1 MEEIEYPK
9 TFTPEELLWSAAVAQ
24 FVMDQMTDP
33 KIEGGFNLYL
43 MSINIGEKKC
53 LRHLWM
59 LTQLAVN
66 TGVLDTELRQN
77 TIISPTVY
85 SSMSADKR
93 KFVFESLNKAADILE
108 EYSPPAM
115 QHRKAIYK
123 IIQMLPIEGT
133 IKLDFKGKVSF
144 DYGK

>member
-24 FVMDQMTDP
+24 FVMDEMTDP
-33 KIEGGFNLYL
+33 KKEGGFNLYL

-53 LRHLWM
+53 LKHLWM

-66 TGVLDTELRQN
+66 TGVLDKELRKN
-77 TIISPTVY
+77 TIISPSVY
-85 SSMSADKR
+85 NSMSAEKR

-108 EYSPPAM
+108 EYSPPAIL
-115 QHRKAIYK
+115 HRQAIYK
-123 IIQMLPIEGT
+123 IIKMLPIKGR
-133 IKLDFKGKVSF
+133 IMLDFKGKVSF